1 MECHIS
7 VFSLSGD
14 LSLRCMLR
22 ALRMSSR
29 YNCYVSKIE
38 ELRDYSLVK
47 IVENNFFCFPSRS
60 SSLFLEAFALTGVS
74 IISKNGVFFIKARIL
89 EG

>member
-1 MECHIS
+1 MECHKS
-7 VFSLSGD
+7 VFFLSGD

-47 IVENNFFCFPSRS
+47 IVENNLFFA
-60 SSLFLEAFALTGVS
+60 FLVGPHRDFWRLVP
-74 IISKNGVFFIKARIL
+74 
-89 EG
+89 

>member
-7 VFSLSGD
+7 VFSLLGD

-29 YNCYVSKIE
+29 YNCYVGKIE

-47 IVENNFFCFPSRS
+47 IVENNLFFCFPSRS

-74 IISKNGVFFIKARIL
+74 IISKNGVFFIKAHI
-89 EG
+89 